1 MSIEFSGAGL
11 ARLLALAPEES
22 DRRYWSRLIGVGLLL
37 RILVV
42 FGLLGPL
49 PLIADAESYSR
60 EALLILAGERDEM
73 PFFWPPGMPYLL
85 AGIYTFLPASLL
97 TARLVALSISLVQFL
112 LVPVLARQ
120 VGCRPEAAR
129 LAGWLAALYPPD
141 LLMAGQTFSYPVTGV
156 CVLAFA
162 VCVLAARR
170 SANGRGRWVS
180 VAGAG
185 VALGCGILI
194 RPSTLSLVAA
204 LPLLAVVS
212 GGLLGSRVGWRAVL
226 AWRSWPWGEWIAIG
240 AIAGAI
246 LSPAVLHNARTG
258 GGYTLS
264 TNNEWNFFVGN
275 NRYTHPYKTGHFGQ
289 RTLDQLPPELARYF
303 GELLQRPDARSALMT
318 EARRFIVDHPG
329 VTAWRTASR
338 IRAFWGFD
346 HTMARQIEL
355 ALGLRSSEMGALLLA
370 EAGGY
375 GIAMVLA
382 MGGIAW
388 AWGRLDGAN
397 AWFLLGL
404 IGAFQVPYA
413 IAFAMSVYHVPVMG
427 LVLVFAGV
435 GAERIW
441 AAGSGLAGRMALLRR
456 PAFCIPVVVF
466 LLVQIEYGYY
476 LVSVR

>member
-1 MSIEFSGAGL
+1 MSIAFSGAGL
-11 ARLLALAPEES
+11 ARLLALAAEES
-22 DRRYWSRLIGVGLLL
+22 DRRYWVRLIAVGLLL
-37 RILVV
+37 RVAIV

-49 PLIADAESYSR
+49 PLIADADSYSR

-73 PFFWPPGMPYLL
+73 PFFWPPGMPFLL
-85 AGIYTFLPASLL
+85 AGIYTLFPASLL
-97 TARLVALSISLVQFL
+97 TARLVALSISLAQFA
-112 LVPVLARQ
+112 LVPVVARQ
-120 VGCRPEAAR
+120 AGCRNEAAR

-156 CVLAFA
+156 CVLTFA
-162 VCVLAARR
+162 ACGLAARR
-170 SANGRGRWVS
+170 SATGSRRWVS

-185 VALGCGILI
+185 LALGFGILI

-204 LPLLAVVS
+204 LPLLALCS
-212 GGLLGSRVGWRAVL
+212 GARLGAPVGWRAVL
-226 AWRSWPWGEWIAIG
+226 AWRDWPWGEWIAIG
-240 AIAGAI
+240 SIAGVIIA
-246 LSPAVLHNARTG
+246 PGVLHNARTG

-264 TNNEWNFFVGN
+264 TNNEWNFFIGN

-289 RTLDQLPPELARYF
+289 RSLDQLPPEPARYF
-303 GELLQRPDARSALMT
+303 GELLRRPDARSALMA
-318 EARRFIVDHPG
+318 EARRFIIDHPG

-346 HTMARQIEL
+346 HTMARQIEF
-355 ALGLRSSEMGALLLA
+355 ALGLRSFEMGALLLL

-375 GIAMVLA
+375 GIAMLLA

-388 AWGRLDGAN
+388 AWERLDRAK

-404 IGAFQVPYA
+404 VGAFQLPYA

-435 GAERIW
+435 GAERLW
-441 AAGSGLAGRMALLRR
+441 TAGPGLAGRIALLRR
-456 PAFCIPVVVF
+456 PAYCIPVALF
-466 LLVQIEYGYY
+466 LLVQVEYGYY